1 MSGMAPSPNDSQSR
15 IACPPVL
22 LLAFNRPNTTRVVLQ
37 VLRGVR
43 PRQLFFAV
51 DGPRGSVPGEVERVN
66 EVRALSGEVDW
77 ECETKTLFRSSNKGC
92 KLAVSEAVTWFFDQV
107 DAGIIMED
115 DCVPEPSFFPFA
127 AELLE
132 KYANESQVF
141 LVSGNNFQKTRLT
154 EFSYYISRYAHIWGW
169 ASWRRAWQHYDHKMS
184 AWPRLRDSGWLYDY
198 LGEKRAVRYW
208 TRIFDDTYLDRNSS
222 WGYRWLFSCWSHN
235 GLAIHPHVN
244 LVSNIGF
251 GRDAT
256 HTLSEDNPLA
266 FMQTKAVAFPLK
278 HPASITRNVTADA
291 FTQKH
296 VFGTPSLFHRVARKI
311 VRFLR

>member
-1 MSGMAPSPNDSQSR
+1 MSGMVPSSNDPQHP

-22 LLAFNRPNTTRVVLQ
+22 LLAFNRPDTTRVVLQ
-37 VLRGVR
+37 ALKRVR
-43 PRQLFFAV
+43 PGRLFFAV
-51 DGPRGSVPGEVERVN
+51 DGPRENVPGEAARVEH
-66 EVRALSGEVDW
+66 VRALTREIDW
-77 ECETKTLFRSSNKGC
+77 ECETKTLFQPSNRGC

-132 KYANESQVF
+132 KYVNESQVF

-154 EFSYYISRYAHIWGW
+154 EFSYYFSRYAHIWGW
-169 ASWRRAWQHYDHKMS
+169 ASWRRAWQHYDHPMS
-184 AWPRLRDSGWLYDY
+184 AWPRLRDGGWLYDL
-198 LGEKRAVRYW
+198 LGDRRAVRYW

-222 WGYRWLFSCWSHN
+222 WGYRWLFSCWSHG

-256 HTLSEDNPLA
+256 HTLVEDNPLA
-266 FMQTKAVAFPLK
+266 FMRTSSLAFPLK
-278 HPASITRNVTADA
+278 HPPSIECDAAADA
-291 FTQKH
+291 YTQKH
-296 VFGTPSLFHRVARKI
+296 VFGPPSLFRRVAGRI
-311 VRFLR
+311 ARFLR